1 MPPASTGGRADDA
14 GGWKA
19 VFLQA
24 RPPHTRRMG
33 VLFPIEGDR
42 WMLTVAGTN
51 GDVPPTDESGFLEFT
66 QGLRAPAIAD
76 IIDRLEPLS
85 PIVGYRRTENR
96 RRHYESLRMPDGFVV
111 VGDAA
116 CAFNPVYGQG
126 MSAAA
131 LTAEALDRC
140 LGQHLARHHSVVG
153 VSSRAQRA
161 VAKANAGAW
170 MVAIG
175 EDLRYPE
182 TRGGKV
188 GIADRLIRRYLDR
201 VVAAAAVDP
210 VVNAAFFDVVAL
222 LAEPTSLMRPALVAR
237 VLGRRHE
244 TPDGELSPAPRPL
257 VPARVPA

>member
-1 MPPASTGGRADDA
+1 
-14 GGWKA
+14 
-19 VFLQA
+19 
-24 RPPHTRRMG
+24 
-33 VLFPIEGDR
+33 
-42 WMLTVAGTN
+42 
-51 GDVPPTDESGFLEFT
+51 
-66 QGLRAPAIAD
+66 
-76 IIDRLEPLS
+76 
-85 PIVGYRRTENR
+85 
-96 RRHYESLRMPDGFVV
+96 MPDGFVV

-140 LGQHLARHHSVVG
+140 LGQHLARDHSVVG

-170 MVAIG
+170 MVATG

-182 TRGGKV
+182 TQGGKV

-201 VVAAAAVDP
+201 VVAVAAVDP

-222 LAEPTSLMRPALVAR
+222 LAEPTSLMRPALMAR

-244 TPDGELSPAPRPL
+244 TPDSELSPAPRPL
-257 VPARVPA
+257 VPAREPA

>member
-1 MPPASTGGRADDA
+1 
-14 GGWKA
+14 
-19 VFLQA
+19 
-24 RPPHTRRMG
+24 
-33 VLFPIEGDR
+33 
-42 WMLTVAGTN
+42 
-51 GDVPPTDESGFLEFT
+51 VPPTDERGFLEFT
-66 QGLRAPAIAD
+66 QGLRSPAIAD
-76 IIDRLEPLS
+76 IIDRLEPVS
-85 PIVGYRRTENR
+85 PIVGYRRTEN

-140 LGQHLARHHSVVG
+140 LGQHLARQASVVG
-153 VSSRAQRA
+153 VARQAQRA

-188 GIADRLIRRYLDR
+188 GIADRSIRRYLDR
-201 VVAAAAVDP
+201 VVAAAAVDA
-210 VVNAAFFDVVAL
+210 VLNAAFFDVVAL
-222 LAEPTSLMRPALVAR
+222 LAAPTSLMRPALMAR

-244 TPDGELSPAPRPL
+244 TPDSELSPAPRPL
-257 VPARVPA
+257 VPAREPASGRGALPGPRQPR